1 MIKKPVAPPN
11 TKKPDPAAS
20 PVSALPADLAKAQHG
35 PGTSTSTGG
44 ATATRNTGAATGGA
58 VTITISGSS
67 STSTSTETSTETETT
82 GSGKGGGKSGGK
94 GAAGKG
100 AGKPNEKATGSGGPD
115 TGDKRPHVY
124 NITVNST
131 GQSGNA
137 VDSSAGGEKEP
148 ELTMKDIK
156 GWSGSQMRKKMKNP
170 KKKAEIN
177 KVIAAHNKSKQTK
190 TV

>member
-1 MIKKPVAPPN
+1 MP
-11 TKKPDPAAS
+11 TKKDSAVS
-20 PVSALPADLAKAQHG
+20 PLSAKPADLAAAQAT

-82 GSGKGGGKSGGK
+82 GSGKGGGKGAGK
-94 GAAGKG
+94 PAAGKG
-100 AGKPNEKATGSGGPD
+100 GGKATGSGGPD

-137 VDSSAGGEKEP
+137 VDSDKNGGQDTAAKKKSQ
-148 ELTMKDIK
+148 TAHK
-156 GWSGSQMRKKMKNP
+156 GISGLAKPGKNAPAPKVSGSK
-170 KKKAEIN
+170 I
-177 KVIAAHNKSKQTK
+177 
-190 TV
+190 